1 MMYSPKKQGGYTLIE
16 LMVAIGLFAIVMTLA
31 SGSYIMMI
39 SISRQAQGIASGIDN
54 LSFALETMT
63 RDIRTGS
70 NYSCGTALGMGD
82 CIGGGNSFTFKNEKG
97 DTVKYDLDSSA
108 IAIRR
113 TVNNSVES
121 TLTDSSSV
129 VINSLMFY
137 AFGTAPVPNTT
148 QARVT
153 IIIKGTVSPDKN
165 PQVFTIETSAT
176 MRGSDI

>member
-1 MMYSPKKQGGYTLIE
+1 MICKIKKKDGYTLIE
-16 LMVAIGLFAIVMTLA
+16 LMVAVGLFAVVMMLA

-39 SISRQAQGIASGIDN
+39 GISRQAQGIASGIDN

-63 RDIRTGS
+63 RDIRTGF
-70 NYSCGTALGMGD
+70 NYCNGMVNCTGS
-82 CIGGGNSFTFKNEKG
+82 SFTFKNEKG

-108 IAIRR
+108 IRR
-113 TVNNSVES
+113 TVNNSVQS

-129 VINSLMFY
+129 KITSLTFY
-137 AFGTAPVPNTT
+137 AFGTAPTPTDTT

-165 PQVFTIETSAT
+165 PQFFTIETSAT
-176 MRGSDI
+176 MRGSDIGI